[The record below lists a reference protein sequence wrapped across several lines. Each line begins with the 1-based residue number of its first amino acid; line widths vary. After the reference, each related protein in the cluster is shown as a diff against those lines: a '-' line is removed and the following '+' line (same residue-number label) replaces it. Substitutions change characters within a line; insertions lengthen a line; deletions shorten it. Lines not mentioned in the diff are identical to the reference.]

1 MNITE
6 NELHSVVGDTITLVR
21 PTPIC
26 IMVFMLKRQI
36 PGLLLLISTEK
47 NRLHLYVNEKLKERL
62 SCGDYRPTILNFQ
75 QMPLPST
82 ECTRHLMNQ

>member
-26 IMVFMLKRQI
+26 IMVYMLKRQI
-36 PGLLLLISTEK
+36 PGFVIANFYRKKQITS
-47 NRLHLYVNEKLKERL
+47 VCERKA
-62 SCGDYRPTILNFQ
+62 
-75 QMPLPST
+75 
-82 ECTRHLMNQ
+82 